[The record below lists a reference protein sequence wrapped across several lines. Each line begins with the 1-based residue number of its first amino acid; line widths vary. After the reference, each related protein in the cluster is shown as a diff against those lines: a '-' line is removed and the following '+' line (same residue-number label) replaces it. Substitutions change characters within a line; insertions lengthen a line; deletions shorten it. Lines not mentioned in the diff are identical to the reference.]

1 MREARTHQT
10 QHFPFSAWHGYPR
23 VMPGAHVHTD
33 IELNLFLAG
42 GATYFLAGRFHEVT
56 SGCLAIFWA
65 GLPHRLVAVQQGAEY
80 LCMTL
85 PLAWFLSWGLD
96 QRFTQRLLEGD
107 LLVET
112 AAEQSPLD
120 RAQFSRW
127 TEDIRSGA
135 EGTRIALLEVEAR
148 LRRMAVGRT
157 SPTSDPP
164 GATSRVTGGRGSSHG
179 HQMERM
185 AEFIGER
192 FREPLTVTDIAAA
205 VELNPNY
212 AMTAF
217 REGCGLSLWEYVTRL
232 RISHAQRLLLTTDW
246 TVERIALDCG
256 FGAASRFYAAFRRLC
271 GVTPRQYRRQSAQW
285 EKKRPNV

>member
-42 GATYFLAGRFHEVT
+42 GATYFLAGRFHEVP
-56 SGCLAIFWA
+56 SGCLTIFWA
-65 GLPHRLVAVQQGAEY
+65 GLPHRLIDVHQGAEY

-107 LLVET
+107 LLIET
-112 AAEQSPLD
+112 NDEHSPLD
-120 RAQFSRW
+120 RVQFSRW
-127 TEDIRSGA
+127 AEDIRSGA

-148 LRRMAVGRT
+148 LRRMARGT
-157 SPTSDPP
+157 SPLTTSAPFSP
-164 GATSRVTGGRGSSHG
+164 AHGR
-179 HQMERM
+179 QMERM
-185 AEFIGER
+185 AEYIGDR
-192 FREPLTVTDIAAA
+192 FREPLTVTEIAAA
-205 VELNPNY
+205 VGLNANY

-217 REGCGLSLWEYVTRL
+217 RVGCGLSLWEYVTRL

-246 TVERIALDCG
+246 TVERIALDSG

-271 GVTPRQYRRQSAQW
+271 GVTPRQYRQQNGQAEQNLRD
-285 EKKRPNV
+285 V